1 MMALPGT
8 IETFH
13 HRISQFAQRN
23 HSRWGMNLSLFLSSH
38 TLSAQPHA
46 IKQALPWSINIQIVG
61 ISKPTQQVPLSE
73 PIPFSFGPLRDT
85 HPFLLVPSPLFM
97 H

>member
-8 IETFH
+8 TGTLPH
-13 HRISQFAQRN
+13 PISQFAQRN
-23 HSRWGMNLSLFLSSH
+23 HSRWGMNLSLSLLSH

-46 IKQALPWSINIQIVG
+46 IKQPLPRSTNIQIVG
-61 ISKPTQQVPLSE
+61 ISKPTQQVPVSE